1 MKQLGLALHWHR
13 QEVIELAQKAITW
26 CENSGL
32 VQLSMGE
39 REAQLVGRPD
49 FLCAENFGQGL
60 DACLS
65 IGGDGTILHAAALVS
80 KYDVPILGINA
91 GNLGYLAEIDPEN
104 LETVLDAWVKDDLA
118 EEERMMLKVTIP
130 NGSEDP
136 QTNEFHCL
144 NEVVLYRSQ
153 SGRTMSIGAKINGKD
168 FLSYTADGVVLATPT
183 GSTAYSLSA
192 GGPIV
197 EPGFKALVLTPVAA
211 HMAFNR
217 SMVFP
222 PETSIEFVVEGYR
235 PAEVTIDG
243 RTVAHLDPG
252 DLIICTA
259 SQRTAKFLK
268 HEPRDFHAT
277 LKDKFGIKDIR

>member
-49 FLCAENFGQGL
+49 LLCVENFGQGL